1 MTLDMTSE
9 MTSAMTSTITTAMK
23 AALHAACALT
33 LSAFLASGSLIYSPG
48 SQAAV
53 ADYIRGDAPSVYT
66 VVKGDSLWDISGRFL
81 TQPWLWPE
89 IWQVNPQIENPH
101 LIYPGDQIGLEYVDG
116 QPRLSL
122 SRNGSA
128 PYRAS
133 PGSDGRLQPR
143 IRSTPLES
151 AIPAISLDAI
161 EGFLVHNRVVNPVT
175 LDQAPYVIE
184 GDDERL
190 VLGAGDQLYVR
201 GVLPQSASFN
211 YVRRGPL
218 YIDPDTDEVLGQEA
232 TYIGMGTTI
241 AQHEDVAT
249 MSVIESR
256 EEIQIT
262 DRVLPTEERRLA
274 STFFPSGPDGE
285 VEGEIISVFSGVTQ
299 VGQYDVVVLNQ
310 GAREGLVVGNVL
322 AIFRKGALARDRLA
336 GETIQLPSE
345 RAGIL
350 MVFRTFEKL
359 SYGLVLTT
367 ERPLSV
373 GDEVR
378 SP

>member
-1 MTLDMTSE
+1 
-9 MTSAMTSTITTAMK
+9 MK
-23 AALHAACALT
+23 AALHAACARSFGAQYQQYLGSTVLT
-33 LSAFLASGSLIYSPG
+33 MLLAASLMTFSLKG
-48 SQAAV
+48 QAAV
-53 ADYIRGDAPSVYT
+53 ADHIRGDAPSVYT
-66 VVKGDSLWDISGRFL
+66 VVEGDSLWSISGRFL

-89 IWQVNPQIENPH
+89 IWEVNPQIENPH
-101 LIYPGDQIGLEYVDG
+101 LIYPGDQIGLTYVDG
-116 QPRLSL
+116 QPRLQL
-122 SRNGSA
+122 NRGGGV
-128 PYRAS
+128 PYRVS
-133 PGSDGRLQPR
+133 PGTAGATGTSGRLQPR

-161 EGFLVHNRVVNPVT
+161 EGFLVHNRVVAPVT

-190 VLGAGDQLYVR
+190 VLGAGDRLYVR
-201 GVLPQSASFN
+201 GVLADSASFN
-211 YVRRGPL
+211 FVRRGPL
-218 YIDPDTDEVLGQEA
+218 YIDPETDEVLGQEA
-232 TYIGMGTTI
+232 TFIGVGRTL
-241 AQHEDVAT
+241 AQDEDVAT
-249 MSVIESR
+249 MAVIESR

-274 STFFPSGPDGE
+274 STFFPSGPEGD

-299 VGQYDVVVLNQ
+299 VGQYDVVVLNR

-322 AIFRKGALARDRLA
+322 AIYRKGALARDRIA
-336 GETIQLPSE
+336 GETIRLPSE
-345 RAGIL
+345 RAGML

-367 ERPLSV
+367 ERPLAV

>member
-1 MTLDMTSE
+1 
-9 MTSAMTSTITTAMK
+9 MK
-23 AALHAACALT
+23 AASLAARALV
-33 LSAFLASGSLIYSPG
+33 LSALLIGAPLAYSPAAN
-48 SQAAV
+48 AAV

-66 VVKGDSLWDISGRFL
+66 VVKGDTLWDISGRFL

-89 IWQVNPQIENPH
+89 IWEVNPQIENPH
-101 LIYPGDQIGLEYVDG
+101 LIYPGDQIALQYVDG
-116 QPRLSL
+116 QPRLTL
-122 SRNGSA
+122 NRRGSA

-133 PGSDGRLQPR
+133 PGGSARDGNRLQPR

-161 EGFLVHNRVVNPVT
+161 EGFLVHNRVVSPVT
-175 LDQAPYVIE
+175 LDQAPYVLE

-190 VLGAGDQLYVR
+190 VLGAGDRLFVR
-201 GVLPQSASFN
+201 GVLPDSASYNF
-211 YVRRGPL
+211 VRRGPL
-218 YIDPDTDEVLGQEA
+218 YIDPETEEVLGQEA
-232 TYIGMGTTI
+232 TYIGTGTTL
-241 AQHEDVAT
+241 AQDGDIAT
-249 MSVIESR
+249 MSVQESR

-262 DRVLPTEERRLA
+262 DRVLATEERRLA
-274 STFFPSGPDGE
+274 STFFPSGP
-285 VEGEIISVFSGVTQ
+285 EGDVRGQIISVFSGVTQ
-299 VGQYDVVVLNQ
+299 VGQYDVVVLNR

-322 AIFRKGALARDRLA
+322 AIYRRGALARDRIA
-336 GETIQLPSE
+336 GDTVRLPSE

-359 SYGLVLTT
+359 AYGLVLTT